1 MQSHNYVPGV
11 SGWKIDQSGRLELND
26 GNRRVIA
33 SMIMVTTAGP
43 GLTNDQAAESI
54 TAAVTEE
61 IQARAQADA
70 VSASLIG
77 TLESTINPKPF
88 IVVDG
93 VTYMNEAFIK
103 ESSIGVKIA
112 KDWSVKAELHNGDYV
127 VAGIGLGIDSQCLF
141 SAEKFRV
148 NCMCGGGPAG
158 LASK

>member
-70 VSASLIG
+70 ASASRIG
-77 TLESTINPKPF
+77 TLASTINPKPF

-93 VTYMNEAFIK
+93 VTYISEA
-103 ESSIGVKIA
+103 EVERASITKAKAYAGKGQAMFFADRFEIWSGGVCRMK
-112 KDWSVKAELHNGDYV
+112 Y
-127 VAGIGLGIDSQCLF
+127 
-141 SAEKFRV
+141 
-148 NCMCGGGPAG
+148 PA
-158 LASK
+158 